1 MNLIATD
8 LIVVDKDS
16 IVNEVNNSKV
26 NGAKVGTKAAK
37 SKS

>member
-1 MNLIATD
+1 MDLIATD

-16 IVNEVNNSKV
+16 IVDGVNDSKV
-26 NGAKVGTKAAK
+26 NGAKIGTKAVK